1 MEKIRYFI
9 LMALCVI
16 GITSCQDDLTTGTAG
31 ADVNKPVK
39 VDLKFGIPKSM
50 QVEVTRADNSYSG
63 MYGVR
68 LYVFSG
74 NNFLGKPQ
82 QMLTDDGTL
91 TVGSSSDQGQ
101 TYTAHD
107 VTLYEGGTQT
117 VYAVG
122 NITQTGYW
130 DSNVLNAIDEAAKE
144 GLSKFKEVLYTLS
157 SQTID
162 RKTYPSFATAYM
174 PLSGSGEVT
183 VENNS
188 ASGVVTLKRIVSQI
202 KFEISTLS
210 EPNGKTVTFEPN
222 NYTFH
227 NIATQAYVLDGMGQE
242 VLTSATYD
250 ANPVNIAGAGDDN
263 VAEFSVYLPEN
274 IQTAKKTGAGN
285 YDDRESFSGQGENK
299 DWTYAPDNS
308 TYVVISG
315 VCTEKD
321 SDGNLL
327 RYGNV
332 EYTIHLGDFSAGGS
346 MDNFSVERNCIYTY
360 KVSVQGMDKIKVEAE
375 RKQDEEYQ
383 NGAEGD
389 VIEMGTG
396 AKIFNVDAHYEQVF
410 VEYNLSDIL
419 TKVQELHPDPAAVS
433 DDKLKADIANQFRLV
448 IHTPLNTGADRVV
461 LPYSPYG
468 KGEEIDM
475 AGIDYKWVEFYP
487 QNQDEYISPYPGQGK
502 TEEGKILYS
511 PYQVCRMM
519 GEAIYQL
526 YKNEN
531 STPSVKGL
539 ILKQEKNG
547 DWVARF
553 TIFIDEYFYTKD
565 LEDNNVAW
573 DRFTRQ
579 DPRTMMIASDMEIS
593 DDSNSTYSQ
602 AQTYI
607 SQQAIQTFYNP
618 DAADYY
624 NALGIETYNE
634 TGIISLF
641 SPQHSE
647 VSGDNEHNVSDIPV
661 SDDQSKGRDNML
673 KNMEILPNDN
683 DVNDSQWNTKNWD
696 TYINFSQVGY
706 TDDNSTG
713 NNRWS
718 GSWNAQTAYAYYACM
733 SRNRDLNGDGQID
746 PTEVRWYLPALSQY
760 LRIGIGKNALPA
772 ETRLFTGSAST
783 MNPGNYPNG
792 YLDQGVLYY
801 TNTSIDENPDQ
812 AYSLYWAVEVGAYG
826 AQNRSAMVRC
836 VRNLPNLQI
845 VNEADNDEDV
855 SLVNR
860 DAWARPV
867 YDEVKSINNGAN
879 KLFDFGDR
887 LVAEIFRNSE
897 RPQYGPYEPH
907 NEEDV
912 DEMMLPNA
920 FVVAERNLYV
930 RDNVPAIPLGTYN
943 SNAEYNRTGVEHNAT
958 FDWSYS
964 GWGGDPCSSYYE
976 RDDRSDRG
984 QWRTPSLNE
993 LMVMSTVNGLLLDG
1007 ENTYS
1012 RTQFTLSRREVFYYN
1027 TGGFI
1032 TTSAGE
1038 DNSPGYIRCVRDATQ
1053 AERDAAQPVN

>member
-68 LYVFSG
+68 LYVFSE
-74 NNFLGKPQ
+74 NNFLGEPQ
-82 QMLTDDGTL
+82 QKLMDDGTL

-101 TYTAHD
+101 TYTAHN
-107 VTLYEGGTQT
+107 VTLYEGGKQM
-117 VYAVG
+117 VYAIG
-122 NITQTGYW
+122 NITRTGYW
-130 DSNVLNAIDEAAKE
+130 DSNVLNTIDAAAKE

-157 SQTID
+157 SQTIS
-162 RKTYPSFATAYM
+162 RKTYPSFVTAYM

-202 KFEISTLS
+202 KFEITTSQ
-210 EPNGKTVTFEPN
+210 EVNGKTVTFEPN
-222 NYTFH
+222 NYAFH
-227 NIATQAYVLDGMGQE
+227 NIATQAYVLDGIGQE
-242 VLTSATYD
+242 VLTTTTYD
-250 ANPVNIAGAGDDN
+250 ANPVNIAGAGDDGI
-263 VAEFSVYLPEN
+263 AEFSVYLPEN
-274 IQTAKKTGAGN
+274 IQTAKKKGAGD

-332 EYTIHLGDFSAGGS
+332 EYTIHLGDFSANGS
-346 MDNFSVERNCIYTY
+346 MDDFSVKRNCIYTY

-375 RKQDEEYQ
+375 KQDEEYQ

-419 TKVQELHPDPAAVS
+419 TKVQELHPDPDAVS
-433 DDKLKADIANQFRLV
+433 EYDLKADIANQFRLV
-448 IHTPLNTGADRVV
+448 IHTPLNTGADIVV
-461 LPYSPYG
+461 LPYSPDG

-487 QNQDEYISPYPGQGK
+487 QSQYEYISPYPGQGK

-519 GEAIYQL
+519 GEAICQL
-526 YKNEN
+526 FRNGNN
-531 STPSVKGL
+531 SQPSVEGL
-539 ILKQEKNG
+539 ILEQESTG

-565 LEDNNVAW
+565 LEGNNVAW
-573 DRFTRQ
+573 DKFTRQ
-579 DPRTMMIASDMEIS
+579 DPRTMMIASNMKIS
-593 DDSNSTYSQ
+593 DDLNSTYSQ

-634 TGIISLF
+634 TGIMDDFCPEQNGS
-641 SPQHSE
+641 ST
-647 VSGDNEHNVSDIPV
+647 IP
-661 SDDQSKGRDNML
+661 SSTDQSKGRDNML
-673 KNMEILPNDN
+673 KNMGILPNRSNVTD
-683 DVNDSQWNTKNWD
+683 DQWTYEKWKA
-696 TYINFSQVGY
+696 YINFSQVGY

-718 GSWNAQTAYAYYACM
+718 GKWNAVQPAYAYYACM
-733 SRNRDLNGDGQID
+733 SRNRDLNGDGRID

-760 LRIGIGKNALPA
+760 LRIGIGVKALPA
-772 ETRLFTGSAST
+772 ETRLFTGDAST
-783 MNPGNYPNG
+783 MTGKYPND
-792 YLDQGVLYY
+792 YLESGSLYFV
-801 TNTSIDENPDQ
+801 NTSIPADGAL
-812 AYSLYWAVEVGAYG
+812 AYTIYWAVEVGAYG
-826 AQNRSAMVRC
+826 SPSMANKGAMIRC
-836 VRNLPNLQI
+836 VRNLPNLAL
-845 VNEADNDEDV
+845 VNKATGDDDV
-855 SLVNR
+855 RLVNR
-860 DAWARPV
+860 DAWAGPV
-867 YDEVKSINNGAN
+867 YDKVKYTSDGNM
-879 KLFDFGDR
+879 LFDFGDR
-887 LVAEIFRNSE
+887 LVSDIFRNSE
-897 RPQYGPYEPH
+897 SQQYGPYDPH
-907 NEEDV
+907 DEQNEEI
-912 DEMMLPNA
+912 MKLPGG
-920 FVVAERNLYV
+920 FVVAKEDLYIRN
-930 RDNVPAIPLGTYN
+930 NNPSIPLGLYDGSDSYDRGGAGDN
-943 SNAEYNRTGVEHNAT
+943 CD
-958 FDWSYS
+958 FDWSYNS
-964 GWGGDPCSSYYE
+964 WPYYMKDPCSSYYE
-976 RDDRSDRG
+976 KSG
-984 QWRTPSLNE
+984 ELGVWRTPNLNE
-993 LMVMSTVNGLLLDG
+993 LMVMSTVSGLLRSG
-1007 ENTYS
+1007 ANTYS
-1012 RTQFTLSRREVFYYN
+1012 RTQFTQPSREIFYYN
-1027 TGGFI
+1027 NT
-1032 TTSAGE
+1032 AL
-1038 DNSPGYIRCVRDATQ
+1038 N
-1053 AERDAAQPVN
+1053 